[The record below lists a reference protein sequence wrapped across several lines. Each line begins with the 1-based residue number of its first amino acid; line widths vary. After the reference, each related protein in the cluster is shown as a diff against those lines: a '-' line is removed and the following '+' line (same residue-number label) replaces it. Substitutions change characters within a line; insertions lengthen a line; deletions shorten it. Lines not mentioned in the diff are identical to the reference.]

1 MMEILLTL
9 LKASVI
15 VLILAIGM
23 GSTFSDLTYLWRRPA
38 LLLRSLL
45 AMYVLVPLAA
55 LALVTVLPLVPGVKA
70 AFLVLAVSAGAPLL
84 PRKLGGFG
92 GGAYVFSLVVTSS
105 LLAIVVVPTWVGLLA
120 SYFEVTTE
128 VTPAVVAAAIAKA
141 FLLPL
146 AIGMAIRALAPGFSE
161 RVADRLLAI
170 AGIVLTVA
178 GLVLLVGGWQ
188 LLLAVSWRGM
198 ATLVSLLLIA
208 LAIGHVLGGPDEDDR
223 TALAISCATRHIGV
237 AVIVAATFRGPKTAV
252 LVAAYIVGSALV
264 SLAYLRWRKSKTA
277 TARKTKP

>member
-9 LKASVI
+9 LRVSVS

-55 LALVTVLPLVPGVKA
+55 LALVMFLPLVPGVKA

-105 LLAIVVVPTWVGLLA
+105 LLAILVVPAWVSLLA

-128 VTPAVVAAAIAKA
+128 ITPAAVALAIAKA

-146 AIGMAIRALAPGFSE
+146 AVGMAIRALAPKFSDL
-161 RVADRLLAI
+161 VADRLLAI
-170 AGIVLTVA
+170 AGIVLTVT
-178 GLVLLVGGWQ
+178 GLVLLAGGWQ
-188 LLLAVSWRGM
+188 LLLAVKWPGM
-198 ATLVSLLLIA
+198 VTLVGLLLVA
-208 LAIGHVLGGPDEDDR
+208 LAIGHALGGPDEDDR

-252 LVAAYIVGSALV
+252 LIAAYIVASALV
-264 SLAYLRWRKSKTA
+264 SMSYLRWRKRKTA
-277 TARKTKP
+277 KANEAKS